1 MTGGGK
7 DLTLTGTGTQTVAS
21 GTGLDVV
28 TATNLTTGGALS
40 ATSVAVSGAASLG
53 GGVTTT
59 GNQSYG
65 STTLT
70 ADVTLATGTGTL
82 STGAVTGGGKDL
94 TLTGTG
100 TQSSGAISGVDVLTV
115 TNNLTSSGAVSAASL
130 TTTGALSA
138 TSVTTTGDATL
149 GASVTTTGAQTYG
162 GNTSLNG
169 TYTTSNSTFSVG
181 GATTLAGNTTV
192 TTGSGAGDIQFA
204 GTVNGT
210 AAGAQ
215 SLTLT
220 AGTGNVVLTGAVGG
234 TKSLGAVSINSA
246 KDVTTA
252 AINSTSLS
260 QLAGTG
266 ATTLGGAVN
275 TSGALSITTTG
286 NITGTGA
293 LTVGGNST
301 FTANGTNAS
310 INVGNA
316 ANAFTGTVKFVGASL
331 QNVTVADSTALALD
345 MSTLS
350 GNLVVSSGGAVT
362 QAAALTVGGTT
373 SVTATGQDVTLGN
386 AANNFTGAV
395 SVAGRNV
402 TMVDA
407 NALNLGAGTVTGNL
421 AVTAGGAVTN
431 TGALA
436 VTGTTTVSAAGQDVT
451 LGNAANN
458 FTGAVSVTGKNVTLV
473 DASALNL
480 GASTATGNLAVTAGG
495 AVSQS
500 AALTVT
506 GTTTFSAAGQSV
518 TLDNTGND
526 FTGAVSLTGGATKIT
541 DKNALT
547 LGTLATGALTVNST
561 GALNLGQ
568 GTVSGAF
575 SATSG
580 NADITQS
587 GALTVTGFSTV
598 NAGTAN
604 VTLNQAANNF
614 ASSTASEAEFKADAA
629 DKQALFGNVFT
640 GTTVNLRDTNG
651 ITGTVRSVDFDLKS
665 LGNTYLYLR
674 NLAGE
679 GKAGVGN
686 ATIDT
691 GTGNLYLS
699 GSGSGFKGRSLVLDN
714 VGAVLTDGPGQTFAL
729 HPDTVSVKFLVGG
742 QNVSAVSSSTNVVGG
757 DSARDFISKIYTP
770 TASTSLNGLLYQS
783 FTNLSNAFAPTLIL
797 PAVND
802 AERRSQE
809 RAAGIGAL
817 KERVQRGSVSYEEL
831 VAPVPYDSFKARQ
844 APCSAEQSAGSV
856 GGTCAP

>member
-1 MTGGGK
+1 
-7 DLTLTGTGTQTVAS
+7 
-21 GTGLDVV
+21 
-28 TATNLTTGGALS
+28 
-40 ATSVAVSGAASLG
+40 
-53 GGVTTT
+53 
-59 GNQSYG
+59 
-65 STTLT
+65 
-70 ADVTLATGTGTL
+70 
-82 STGAVTGGGKDL
+82 
-94 TLTGTG
+94 
-100 TQSSGAISGVDVLTV
+100 
-115 TNNLTSSGAVSAASL
+115 
-130 TTTGALSA
+130 
-138 TSVTTTGDATL
+138 
-149 GASVTTTGAQTYG
+149 
-162 GNTSLNG
+162 
-169 TYTTSNSTFSVG
+169 
-181 GATTLAGNTTV
+181 
-192 TTGSGAGDIQFA
+192 
-204 GTVNGT
+204 
-210 AAGAQ
+210 
-215 SLTLT
+215 
-220 AGTGNVVLTGAVGG
+220 
-234 TKSLGAVSINSA
+234 
-246 KDVTTA
+246 
-252 AINSTSLS
+252 
-260 QLAGTG
+260 
-266 ATTLGGAVN
+266 
-275 TSGALSITTTG
+275 
-286 NITGTGA
+286 
-293 LTVGGNST
+293 
-301 FTANGTNAS
+301 
-310 INVGNA
+310 
-316 ANAFTGTVKFVGASL
+316 
-331 QNVTVADSTALALD
+331 
-345 MSTLS
+345 
-350 GNLVVSSGGAVT
+350 VVSSGGAVT

-386 AANNFTGAV
+386 AANNVTGAV
-395 SVAGRNV
+395 SAAGKNV
-402 TMVDA
+402 TLVDA

-451 LGNAANN
+451 LGSAANN

-480 GASTATGNLAVTAGG
+480 GASTATGNLVVTAGG

-518 TLDNTGND
+518 TLDNAGND

-541 DKNALT
+541 DKNGLT
-547 LGTLATGALTVNST
+547 LGTLTTGALTVNST

-568 GTVSGAF
+568 GAVSGAF

-614 ASSTASEAEFKADAA
+614 ASSTASEAEFKATAA

-691 GTGNLYLS
+691 GTGSLYLS

-714 VGAVLTDGPGQTFAL
+714 VGTVLTDGPGQTFAL

-742 QNVSAVSSSTNVVGG
+742 QNVSAVSSSTNVAGG

-770 TASTSLNGLLYQS
+770 TASTLLNGLLYQS
-783 FTNLSNAFAPTLIL
+783 FTNLSNAFAPTPIL